1 MARQGFFVG
10 ALLVLLV
17 PAGACAASNQAP
29 VKLGPELYRY
39 ENAQGVVV
47 LDRHGVPPEFI
58 GKGYE
63 VLNQQGRVIR
73 VVPPAPSEAE
83 RIRMAED
90 KARAESDAQLLRLYS
105 TPEDID
111 RALER
116 KLGEI
121 DAVIALTRANL
132 LSLQTQQATL
142 QSQAAELERSG
153 RKVPQH
159 TVGQID
165 NLAAEQQQAL
175 KDLERYEVSRQ
186 EEQKV
191 FMAERERL
199 QQLLERR

>member
-1 MARQGFFVG
+1 MARRGFYGGV
-10 ALLVLLV
+10 LLVLLT
-17 PAGACAASNQAP
+17 AAHAASAQAP
-29 VKLGPELYRY
+29 IKPGSELYRY
-39 ENAQGVVV
+39 ENAEGVLV
-47 LDRHGVPPEFI
+47 LDRQGVPPELI

-83 RIRMAED
+83 RMRMAED

-121 DAVIALTRANL
+121 DAVIAMTRANL
-132 LSLQTQQATL
+132 LSLQTQQAAL

-159 TVGQID
+159 TVAQID
-165 NLAAEQQQAL
+165 SLATEQQHAQ
-175 KDLERYEVSRQ
+175 KDLERYQLARQ
-186 EEQKV
+186 EEEEA
-191 FMAERERL
+191 FMADRERL